1 MSPGFRNVLRFAGVP
16 VDSAEPVRRKYG
28 SRMIGIVTLC
38 LLPLLVFDVPQWVF
52 ILSQIIWGAGV
63 YIGLSVAGITPGIA
77 DALFLIVQ
85 KRTGLVAPVFPSLS
99 GFCLQVIKLRV
110 KPRPMRTGI

>member
-52 ILSQIIWGAGV
+52 ILSQIIWGRA
-63 YIGLSVAGITPGIA
+63 YISACPWPGITPGIA

-85 KRTGLVAPVFPSLS
+85 KEQVWWRLS
-99 GFCLQVIKLRV
+99 SRASQASAFRLSNCA
-110 KPRPMRTGI
+110 